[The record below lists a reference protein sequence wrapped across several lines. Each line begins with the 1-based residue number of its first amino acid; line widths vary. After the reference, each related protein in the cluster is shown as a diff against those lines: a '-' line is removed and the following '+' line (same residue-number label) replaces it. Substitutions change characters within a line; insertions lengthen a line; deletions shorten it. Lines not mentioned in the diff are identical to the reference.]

1 LPKTNI
7 FNDVPIKHKHM
18 SFVSN
23 GGKFRLYIV
32 PNGLFFSKPTQPK
45 FSLEH
50 DTILYSLNSLS
61 GGGSRDVPPFLTLFR
76 GGGPQSIPPFY
87 VIPASVFAV

>member
-1 LPKTNI
+1 MEFHRGRYT
-7 FNDVPIKHKHM
+7 F
-18 SFVSN
+18 
-23 GGKFRLYIV
+23 
-32 PNGLFFSKPTQPK
+32 
-45 FSLEH
+45 
-50 DTILYSLNSLS
+50 NSLS

>member
-1 LPKTNI
+1 MFNI
-7 FNDVPIKHKHM
+7 KIDWCIILHHLLFLVC
-18 SFVSN
+18 SYLLL
-23 GGKFRLYIV
+23 FRCYGNQLW
-32 PNGLFFSKPTQPK
+32 FF
-45 FSLEH
+45 
-50 DTILYSLNSLS
+50 NSLS